1 MSARTW
7 DVIILGGGTMG
18 TAAAWA
24 LSTRGVSVLVIEQ
37 FGHIHTMGSHGGGTR
52 IFRHAYAEGPE
63 YVPLMF
69 HADDLWCGL
78 EQELGTDIVHRVGIL
93 EMDAPGYDHAKRAR
107 DAAKAN
113 GVEFEWLDAAEIRK
127 RWPAFDPP
135 DSWEGGFS
143 PIAGFLDVEAGLSGL
158 MAVARRGDVTLLT
171 DEPVLSWESSS
182 AGVQVSTAK
191 GVYSAGKLIVTAGA
205 WASDML
211 SDLGLP
217 LEVVRKDNFWIDVDR
232 PALFMPEAFP
242 VFATA
247 SDIGEVYGFP
257 IFRRPGIKMAEH
269 RGGETTTP
277 QTIDR
282 VAKDVEAQ
290 SCVDLAAAVMHG
302 ASRRVLNGVICMY
315 TRTPD
320 DHFIVDRHPTAPNVV
335 LAAGF
340 SGHGFKFTP
349 AIGEQL
355 ANLALDSDAQP
366 FGLFRIDRFV
376 TAGIGA

>member
-1 MSARTW
+1 MTERTW
-7 DVIILGGGTMG
+7 DVIVLGGGTMG

-24 LSTRGVSVLVIEQ
+24 LANRGASVLVIEQ
-37 FGHIHTMGSHGGGTR
+37 FGHIHSLGSHGGGTR

-69 HADDLWCGL
+69 RADDLWC
-78 EQELGTDIVHRVGIL
+78 QVQDELGTSIVHRVGIL
-93 EMDAPGYDHAKRAR
+93 EMDAPGFDHAKRAR
-107 DAAKAN
+107 DSAQRN

-135 DSWEGGFS
+135 DGWEGGYS

-158 MAVARRGDVTLLT
+158 AALALRHDVTFRT
-171 DEPVLSWESSS
+171 EEAVTGWEASS
-182 AGVQVSTAK
+182 AGIEVQTAL
-191 GVYSAGKLIVTAGA
+191 GRYSAQRLVVTAGS
-205 WASDML
+205 WAGEML
-211 SDLGLP
+211 APLGLP
-217 LEVVRKDNFWIDVDR
+217 LTVVRKQNYWIDVDR
-232 PALFMPEAFP
+232 PALFQPDVFP

-247 SDIGEVYGFP
+247 SSIGEVYGFP

-277 QTIDR
+277 ATIDR
-282 VAKDVEAQ
+282 VARAEEAQ
-290 SCVDLAAAVMHG
+290 SCVDLAAAAMNGVTD
-302 ASRRVLNGVICMY
+302 RVLHGVICMY

-320 DHFIVDRHPTAPNVV
+320 DHFIVDRHPELPNVV
-335 LAAGF
+335 FAAGF

-355 ANLALDSDAQP
+355 ASLALDDDARP
-366 FGLFRIDRFV
+366 FDLFRVDRFEAV
-376 TAGIGA
+376 AAR